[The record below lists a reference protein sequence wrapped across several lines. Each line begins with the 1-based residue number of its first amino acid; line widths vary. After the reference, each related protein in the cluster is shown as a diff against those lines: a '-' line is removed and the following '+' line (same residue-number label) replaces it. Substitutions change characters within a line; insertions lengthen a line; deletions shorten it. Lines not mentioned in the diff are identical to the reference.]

1 MKIFKRAT
9 VRFKDRY
16 GDMSKEYNY
25 LTTRSDFERGDLV
38 VVEAR
43 EWYQV
48 AVFERYAQVIENA
61 SKFIVEAV
69 DIEKLEK
76 DKETIQALEDLM
88 NQIEARHREIEEEKR
103 LEALAAEDDEMAQL
117 VNEYKTIKE
126 EGVDL

>member
-1 MKIFKRAT
+1 MKIFKHAT

-88 NQIEARHREIEEEKR
+88 NQLEARHREIEEEKR

>member
-1 MKIFKRAT
+1 MFKHAT

-16 GDMSKEYNY
+16 GDMSKEYSY
-25 LTTRSDFERGDLV
+25 LTTQDDFERGDLV

-48 AVFERYAQVIENA
+48 AVFERYAQVTKNA

-69 DIEKLEK
+69 DTEKLEK
-76 DKETIQALEDLM
+76 DKETVKALEDLM
-88 NQIEARHREIEEEKR
+88 DQIEARHREVEEEKR
-103 LEALAAEDDEMAQL
+103 LEALAAQDDEMAEL
-117 VNEYKTIKE
+117 VKEYKTIKK